1 MLPFEFEAALF
12 QFDAREPEFAPLPK
26 LPPRITAQ
34 RCAAWLCP
42 RSTPTLHGFD
52 PSAEHLPHR
61 GEQRQ
66 RGSMLVRRQHAAI
79 AVGHEA

>member
-34 RCAAWLCP
+34 RCAAWRCLAQP
-42 RSTPTLHGFD
+42 LPFVVLIQAPSIFPTVAS
-52 PSAEHLPHR
+52 SA
-61 GEQRQ
+61 
-66 RGSMLVRRQHAAI
+66 SAARC
-79 AVGHEA
+79 